1 MPRGCSFV
9 TVDHLRGL
17 IHTVE
22 IADNQLLTERFFR
35 ESGLASDFGSNS
47 RLGIYVHVPFCPHI
61 CPYCDFVKT
70 ARFNRKDVESYFVA
84 LEKQFDMLVE
94 DVPADLQTATL
105 YLGGGTPSLF
115 PASYYKML
123 VDKIRSRFELEEFT
137 IETNPFTNVAGAFR
151 QWAELGVTRITLG
164 AQSLDD
170 EVLKYLG
177 RKHTREDVFANLGS
191 ALDAGIKDV
200 QVDLIFGLKAGFA
213 GRNIGSEISQLA
225 QKGATGVSCYLL
237 TIEKSTAF
245 LNEQSATDEDAILEY
260 QQVCDASSAAGFV
273 QFETSNFSRRPAIH
287 NRLYWYGLPYLGL
300 GTGAHGLLPPDIGH
314 PFGRRYQVG
323 ILPSRT
329 SAGDDNLSF
338 SKDNEKLFEVEFSH
352 DVRSRN
358 DVVQELLLTL
368 LRTKEGV
375 PLRWLESVFPE
386 EVLAAFW
393 NEPRIER
400 ACREQL
406 ILKSV
411 SHLLL
416 SPGEKI
422 RGDAWA
428 LLVSS
433 VLLG

>member
-1 MPRGCSFV
+1 M
-9 TVDHLRGL
+9 
-17 IHTVE
+17 
-22 IADNQLLTERFFR
+22 
-35 ESGLASDFGSNS
+35 ASDFGARS

-70 ARFNRKDVESYFVA
+70 ARFSRKDVESYFLA
-84 LEKQFDMLVE
+84 LEKQFDTLVAS
-94 DVPADLQTATL
+94 VPADLKTVTL

-115 PASYYKML
+115 PASFYKPL
-123 VDKIRSRFELEEFT
+123 VNKIRGRFELEEFT

-170 EVLKYLG
+170 DVLKYLG
-177 RKHTREDVFANLGS
+177 RKHTREDVFASLGS
-191 ALDAGIKDV
+191 AFDAGIKDV

-260 QQVCDASSAAGFV
+260 QQVCEATSAAGFV

-300 GTGAHGLLPPDIGH
+300 GTGAHGLLPPNERY

-323 ILPSRT
+323 LIPARM
-329 SAGDDNLSF
+329 SAGDDQLSF
-338 SKDNEKLFEVEFSH
+338 QSEAEKLFQVEFSQ
-352 DVRSRN
+352 DERSRG
-358 DVVQELLLTL
+358 DVLQELLLTL
-368 LRTKEGV
+368 LRTKDGI
-375 PLRWLESVFPE
+375 PLRWLESVFPA

-393 NEPRIER
+393 KEPRIER

-406 ILKSV
+406 ILKNS

-422 RGDAWA
+422 RGDSWA
-428 LLVSS
+428 LLLSRE
-433 VLLG
+433 LLG